1 MEQKNLLTVT
11 TEVLFYSE
19 SEAYSYLEESRREK
33 NVENSS
39 VKYKKATKTTDEC
52 WIVTIKERLHDVKEL
67 TYTGEAE

>member
-67 TYTGEAE
+67 TYIGEAE